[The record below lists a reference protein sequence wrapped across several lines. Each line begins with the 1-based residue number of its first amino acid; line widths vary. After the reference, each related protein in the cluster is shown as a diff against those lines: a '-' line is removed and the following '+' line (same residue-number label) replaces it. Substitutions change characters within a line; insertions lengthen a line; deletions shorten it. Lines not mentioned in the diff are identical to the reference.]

1 MITGKPINTT
11 GKTFTTIISKGRASK
26 LQLLPTVIIQLKSMA
41 HDANKPE
48 TMPQKLV
55 MPHEY
60 ANTDASS
67 SGGAILAL
75 IALTGMFINVVMTE
89 VKIPLPNMKKTV
101 SGMPIA
107 IFQRYETVGF
117 ECDCETTTLLMV

>member
-1 MITGKPINTT
+1 
-11 GKTFTTIISKGRASK
+11 
-26 LQLLPTVIIQLKSMA
+26 
-41 HDANKPE
+41 
-48 TMPQKLV
+48 

-117 ECDCETTTLLMV
+117 LKAIVRQQDCSWYN